1 MNSLIGIFLI
11 IAGLVMVVWPLWDN
25 WMADLEKG
33 DDNWEEKW

>member
-25 WMADLEKG
+25 WMADLEKD